1 MTRLANI
8 SILFSISAIAA
19 SCGTVMVYLFAR
31 PVGEAITVAFTAMC
45 TMIFIHFMLTR
56 SQEKSA
62 VSDAVNRLE
71 ERIAVIDDDVGNLEG
86 RLTGV
91 EHNIPRR
98 TREEIDPLFA
108 EVEVIGS
115 LVKQMAEAMA
125 DMETRIEDQGIAI
138 EDQRTK
144 QAQLQPQPAQRL
156 AAPQAAAREPSVDLA
171 SQAAAAFASA
181 AGQSM
186 AASQPMGA
194 VQEPFAETR
203 APEMKRPAAPRMHH
217 PNAALAEEIRASI
230 EAGRV
235 DLYLQPIVTLPQRR
249 VRYYEALTRLR
260 KANGDTLEPI
270 EFLQEADRTGQM
282 PAIDNILLFR
292 SLQILKRLAT
302 RNREAGLFCNLSPS
316 TLMDENFFPGFLE
329 FVRANDTYSDLLIFE
344 FSQADVAVMSAIEYE
359 SLAALAELGFRFSVD
374 RITDLRM
381 DFRALADRGFR
392 FAKLHASRLLL
403 HEDDL
408 AKSNIHPADFGSLLQ
423 RYGIELI
430 VDHVESEGAV
440 LELLEMDIRCAQGFL
455 FSPPRPVRADVLQG
469 APNPRSLKKEA
480 S

>member
-31 PVGEAITVAFTAMC
+31 PVGEAITVSFTAMC

-62 VSDAVNRLE
+62 VSEAVNRLE

-144 QAQLQPQPAQRL
+144 QAMLQPQPAQRL
-156 AAPQAAAREPSVDLA
+156 ASPQATVAKEPSVDLA
-171 SQAAAAFASA
+171 SQAAAAFASTA
-181 AGQSM
+181 SKPM
-186 AASQPMGA
+186 ASP
-194 VQEPFAETR
+194 QETFAETR

-430 VDHVESEGAV
+430 VDHVESESAV
-440 LELLEMDIRCAQGFL
+440 LELLEMDVRCAQGFL

-469 APNPRSLKKEA
+469 APNPRPLKREA

>member
-19 SCGTVMVYLFAR
+19 SFGIVMVHLFAR
-31 PVGEAITVAFTAMC
+31 PVGEAITVSFTAMC

-71 ERIAVIDDDVGNLEG
+71 ERLTVIDDDVGNLEG
-86 RLTGV
+86 RLAGV

-125 DMETRIEDQGIAI
+125 DMEGRIEDQGVAI
-138 EDQRTK
+138 EDQRAK
-144 QAQLQPQPAQRL
+144 QAMLQPQPAQRL
-156 AAPQAAAREPSVDLA
+156 ASPQTMNEPASDLA
-171 SQAAAAFASA
+171 SQAAAAFATGA
-181 AGQSM
+181 AKP
-186 AASQPMGA
+186 ATRA
-194 VQEPFAETR
+194 QEPYADLR
-203 APEMKRPAAPRMHH
+203 SPEVKRPAPRLHH

-270 EFLQEADRTGQM
+270 EFLQEAERTGQM
-282 PAIDNILLFR
+282 AAIDNILLFR

-302 RNREAGLFCNLSPS
+302 RNREAGLFCNLSTS
-316 TLMDENFFPGFLE
+316 TLVDENFFPSFLE

-344 FSQADVAVMSAIEYE
+344 FSQADVAVMSALEYE
-359 SLAALAELGFRFSVD
+359 SLAALADLGFRFSVD

-403 HEDDL
+403 QEEDL

-469 APNPRSLKKEA
+469 APNPRPLKKEA

>member
-1 MTRLANI
+1 MANI

-19 SCGTVMVYLFAR
+19 SCGTVMVYLFSR
-31 PVGEAITVAFTAMC
+31 PVGEAITVSLTAMC
-45 TMIFIHFMLTR
+45 AMIFIHFMLTR

-62 VSDAVNRLE
+62 MSDAVDRLE

-125 DMETRIEDQGIAI
+125 DMETRIEDQGLAI
-138 EDQRTK
+138 EDQRVK
-144 QAQLQPQPAQRL
+144 QAKLQPQPAQRL
-156 AAPQAAAREPSVDLA
+156 SAPQVSREPTA
-171 SQAAAAFASA
+171 GRARKPEAAFAPA
-181 AGQSM
+181 QE
-186 AASQPMGA
+186 QPMA
-194 VQEPFAETR
+194 YAQEPFAQPR

-260 KANGDTLEPI
+260 KANGDSLEPI

-344 FSQADVAVMSAIEYE
+344 FAQADVAVMSAIEYE

-392 FAKLHASRLLL
+392 FAKLHASRLLQ

-430 VDHVESEGAV
+430 VDHVESESVV

-469 APNPRSLKKEA
+469 APNPRSVKREA

>member
-19 SCGTVMVYLFAR
+19 SCGTVLVYLFGR
-31 PVGEAITVAFTAMC
+31 PVGEAIGLSAALLCAMVVIHLVFTR
-45 TMIFIHFMLTR
+45 T
-56 SQEKSA
+56 QEKSA
-62 VSDAVNRLE
+62 LSDAMDRLE
-71 ERIAVIDDDVGNLEG
+71 ERMAVIDDDVENLEG

-91 EHNIPRR
+91 EHNIPHR

-108 EVEVIGS
+108 EVEVIGT

-125 DMETRIEDQGIAI
+125 DMETRIEDQGVAI
-138 EDQRTK
+138 EDQRAK
-144 QAQLQPQPAQRL
+144 QMAFQPQPTQRL
-156 AAPQAAAREPSVDLA
+156 ASPAASQASSVEEQGTSLA
-171 SQAAAAFASA
+171 DQAAAAFVR
-181 AGQSM
+181 QSQ
-186 AASQPMGA
+186 AIPQPPQA
-194 VQEPFAETR
+194 DPIHQ
-203 APEMKRPAAPRMHH
+203 PEVRRPAPRMHH

-260 KANGDTLEPI
+260 TANGDTLEPI
-270 EFLQEADRTGQM
+270 EFLQEAERTGQM

-292 SLQILKRLAT
+292 CLQILKRLAT

-316 TLMDENFFPGFLE
+316 TLMDENFFPGFLD
-329 FVRANDTYSDLLIFE
+329 FVRANENYSDLLIFE
-344 FSQADVAVMSAIEYE
+344 FSQANVAAMSAIEHE

-374 RITDLRM
+374 QITDLRM

-392 FAKLHASRLLL
+392 YAKLHAARLLMKNDEL
-403 HEDDL
+403 TR
-408 AKSNIHPADFGSLLQ
+408 SNIHPADFGSLLQ
-423 RYGIELI
+423 RFGIELI
-430 VDHVESEGAV
+430 VDHVESESTV
-440 LELLEMDIRCAQGFL
+440 LELLELEIRSAQGFL

-469 APNPRSLKKEA
+469 APNPRSIRKEA
-480 S
+480 V

>member
-1 MTRLANI
+1 MANI

-31 PVGEAITVAFTAMC
+31 PVGEAITVSLTAMC

-62 VSDAVNRLE
+62 MSDAVDRLE

-125 DMETRIEDQGIAI
+125 DMETRIEDQGLAI
-138 EDQRTK
+138 EDQRVK
-144 QAQLQPQPAQRL
+144 QAKLQPQPAQRL
-156 AAPQAAAREPSVDLA
+156 SAPQAAREP
-171 SQAAAAFASA
+171 A
-181 AGQSM
+181 AGRVRQPDT
-186 AASQPMGA
+186 AFTPTAEQPMA
-194 VQEPFAETR
+194 YAQEPFAQPR

-217 PNAALAEEIRASI
+217 PNAALAEEIRSSI

-249 VRYYEALTRLR
+249 VRYYEAFTRLR
-260 KANGDTLEPI
+260 KANGDSLEPI

-292 SLQILKRLAT
+292 SLQILKRLST

-344 FSQADVAVMSAIEYE
+344 FAQADVAVMSAIEYE

-381 DFRALADRGFR
+381 DFRTLADRGFR
-392 FAKLHASRLLL
+392 FAKLHASRLLQ

-430 VDHVESEGAV
+430 VDHVESESVV

-469 APNPRSLKKEA
+469 APNPRSLKREA

>member
-1 MTRLANI
+1 
-8 SILFSISAIAA
+8 
-19 SCGTVMVYLFAR
+19 MVYLFAR
-31 PVGEAITVAFTAMC
+31 PVGEAVGLSLAAMC
-45 TMIFIHFMLTR
+45 TMIVVHLMLTR
-56 SQEKSA
+56 SQEKSS
-62 VSDAVNRLE
+62 VSDAVDRME
-71 ERIAVIDDDVGNLEG
+71 ERIAAIDDDVGNLEG
-86 RLTGV
+86 RLSGV

-125 DMETRIEDQGIAI
+125 DMETRIEDQGTAL
-138 EDQRTK
+138 EDHRVK
-144 QAQLQPQPAQRL
+144 QAMLPPQPAQRL
-156 AAPQAAAREPSVDLA
+156 AAPQPAQEGSMNLA
-171 SQAAAAFASA
+171 GQAAAAFAA
-181 AGQSM
+181 
-186 AASQPMGA
+186 GA
-194 VQEPFAETR
+194 VKPMQPPQDAFADVR
-203 APEMKRPAAPRMHH
+203 APEMRRPAPRMHH

-270 EFLQEADRTGQM
+270 EFLQEAERTGQM

-359 SLAALAELGFRFSVD
+359 SLAALAEIGFRFSVD

-381 DFRALADRGFR
+381 DFRALAERGFR
-392 FAKLHASRLLL
+392 FAKLHASRLLMR
-403 HEDDL
+403 EDDL

-430 VDHVESEGAV
+430 VDHVESESTV
-440 LELLEMDIRCAQGFL
+440 LELLELEIRSAQGFL

-469 APNPRSLKKEA
+469 APNPRPIKREA

>member
-19 SCGTVMVYLFAR
+19 SCGIVMVNLFAR
-31 PVGEAITVAFTAMC
+31 PVGEAITVSFTAMC

-62 VSDAVNRLE
+62 VSDAVTRLE

-91 EHNIPRR
+91 EYNIPHR
-98 TREEIDPLFA
+98 TREEMDPLFA

-125 DMETRIEDQGIAI
+125 DMETRIEDQSIAI
-138 EDQRTK
+138 EDQRVR
-144 QAQLQPQPAQRL
+144 QATLQPQPAQRL
-156 AAPQAAAREPSVDLA
+156 ASPQAMKEPASGLA
-171 SQAAAAFASA
+171 SQAATAFATA
-181 AGQSM
+181 AGQPV
-186 AASQPMGA
+186 AAPQDA
-194 VQEPFAETR
+194 FVQTR
-203 APEMKRPAAPRMHH
+203 APQIKRPAAPRMHH
-217 PNAALAEEIRASI
+217 PNAALVEEIRASI

-249 VRYYEALTRLR
+249 VRYYEAFTRLR

-270 EFLQEADRTGQM
+270 EFLQEAGRTGQM

-392 FAKLHASRLLL
+392 FAKLHASRLLQ

-430 VDHVESEGAV
+430 VDHVESESAV

-455 FSPPRPVRADVLQG
+455 FSAPRPVRAEVLQG
-469 APNPRSLKKEA
+469 APNPRPLKKEA

>member
-31 PVGEAITVAFTAMC
+31 PVGEAITVSFTVMC
-45 TMIFIHFMLTR
+45 SMIFIHFMLIR

-62 VSDAVNRLE
+62 VSEAVNRLE

-91 EHNIPRR
+91 EHDIPRR

-138 EDQRTK
+138 EDQRTR
-144 QAQLQPQPAQRL
+144 QARLQPQPAQRL
-156 AAPQAAAREPSVDLA
+156 ASPQALKEPSADLA
-171 SQAAAAFASA
+171 SQAAAAFATG

-186 AASQPMGA
+186 AAVHESF
-194 VQEPFAETR
+194 VETR
-203 APEMKRPAAPRMHH
+203 APDMKRPAAPRMNH

-329 FVRANDTYSDLLIFE
+329 FVRANDTYSELLIFE

-381 DFRALADRGFR
+381 NFRALADRGFR

-403 HEDDL
+403 HEDEL
-408 AKSNIHPADFGSLLQ
+408 SKSNIHPADFGSLLQ

-430 VDHVESEGAV
+430 VDHVESESAV

-469 APNPRSLKKEA
+469 APNPRPLKKEA
-480 S
+480 C

>member
-1 MTRLANI
+1 
-8 SILFSISAIAA
+8 
-19 SCGTVMVYLFAR
+19 MVYLFAR
-31 PVGEAITVAFTAMC
+31 PVGEAVTVSFTAMC

-56 SQEKSA
+56 IQEKSA

-125 DMETRIEDQGIAI
+125 DMETRIEDQGTAI
-138 EDQRTK
+138 EDQRAK
-144 QAQLQPQPAQRL
+144 QALLQPQPTQRL
-156 AAPQAAAREPSVDLA
+156 ASSQSMQDQSVDLA
-171 SQAAAAFASA
+171 GQAAAAFATA
-181 AGQSM
+181 AAKPTVSPQ
-186 AASQPMGA
+186 AA
-194 VQEPFAETR
+194 FAEVRTT
-203 APEMKRPAAPRMHH
+203 EVKRPAPRMQH

-270 EFLQEADRTGQM
+270 EFLQEAERTGQM

-381 DFRALADRGFR
+381 DFRALAERGFR
-392 FAKLHASRLLL
+392 FAKLHASRLLMQD
-403 HEDDL
+403 DDL
-408 AKSNIHPADFGSLLQ
+408 TKSNIHPADFGSLLQ
-423 RYGIELI
+423 RYGVELI
-430 VDHVESEGAV
+430 VDHVESESTV
-440 LELLEMDIRCAQGFL
+440 LELLELEIRSAQGFL

-469 APNPRSLKKEA
+469 APNPRPLKKEA